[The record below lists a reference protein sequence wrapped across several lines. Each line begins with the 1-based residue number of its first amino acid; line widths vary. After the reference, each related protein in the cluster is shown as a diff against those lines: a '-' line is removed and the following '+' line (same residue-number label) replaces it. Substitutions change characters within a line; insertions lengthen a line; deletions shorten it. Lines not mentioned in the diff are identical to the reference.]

1 MTVLWFLIKEGFRGL
16 ARSNYSSVFSIV
28 IITLS
33 IILLGF
39 GYVAARDT
47 LFLVDHVRAQFDV
60 DIFLHSSA
68 TPTEIDAFGQMLA
81 EMNQIQSIT
90 YISPDSAA
98 ERFKQEFGEDIFD
111 ILDYNPLPPSF
122 TIRLKPEFRNLARM
136 EEISGIVSGISL
148 VDEAKYRKNFLIL
161 LEKYQRYTLTTVFTV
176 FAFLTLISILLIS
189 NSIKMTI
196 VARRDVISTMK
207 LVGATNNFIRAPF
220 LIEGTL
226 QGFIGAMVASIFIA
240 LVFYFLNNYLQTI
253 ISYRAIVSYRF
264 YAGIILFGGALGL
277 IGSTRAIRKFL
288 K

>member
-1 MTVLWFLIKEGFRGL
+1 MTVFWFLIKEGFRGL
-16 ARSNYSSVFSIV
+16 ARSNYSSAFSII

-33 IILLGF
+33 IVLLGF

-68 TPTEIDAFGQMLA
+68 TPGEIDAFGKMLA
-81 EMNQIQSIT
+81 EMNKIQSIT

-122 TIRLKPEFRNLARM
+122 TIRLKSEFRNLAGI

-161 LEKYQRYTLTTVFTV
+161 LEKYQRYTLATVFTV
-176 FAFLTLISILLIS
+176 FAFLTLVSVLLIS

-226 QGFIGAMVASIFIA
+226 QGFIGAMFASIFIA

-277 IGSTRAIRKFL
+277 TGSTRAIRKFL